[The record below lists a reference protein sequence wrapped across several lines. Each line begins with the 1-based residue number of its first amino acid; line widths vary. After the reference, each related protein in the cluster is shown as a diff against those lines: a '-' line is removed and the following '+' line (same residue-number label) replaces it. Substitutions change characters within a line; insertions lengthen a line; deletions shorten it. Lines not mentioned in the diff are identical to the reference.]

1 MIEMTSKERF
11 IKAFNRE
18 KPDRLPFTTHH
29 LMPYFLDKYFDGR
42 SSMEFFREYNMDP
55 IVWINPHMHSNSGK
69 DYYDTTQK
77 SIGFLESRRIVND
90 NWRIETEKVEDKTY
104 DLTRYSFVTPKKT
117 LSMVLGSNQHTSWVV
132 EHLIKEKSDIEILA
146 EYMTHPLCDV
156 EKVNETAEKHGNDAL
171 IRSHICSFDVFGQ
184 PGCWQDAACLY
195 GIEPLIM
202 ETYDDPEWIHEFLT
216 ILQARK
222 MTYIKSMKGAAY
234 DILELGGGDA
244 STTVISPMLF
254 NEYVAPYDSKL
265 IEAAHEAGQR
275 IVYHTC
281 GGMMPILEDI
291 ADMKPDAMETF
302 TPAEM
307 GADVNLAEAKKRI
320 GDRVCMIGGFN
331 QVHFLKD
338 CTPEDTRKEVR
349 RCFEGAGGGGGYI
362 MSPSD
367 HFFDIDIELFRVMT
381 DEALKCTY

>member
-1 MIEMTSKERF
+1 MKELTSKERF

-18 KPDRLPFTTHH
+18 VPDRLPFTTHH
-29 LMPYFLDKYFDGR
+29 IMPYFLNKYFDGK
-42 SSMEFFREYNMDP
+42 SSMEFFKEFKMDP
-55 IVWINPHMHSNSGK
+55 IVWINPHKTDEKSSN
-69 DYYDTTQK
+69 YYDPTQGD
-77 SIGFLESRRIVND
+77 IGFLESKRIVNE
-90 NWRIETEKVEDKTY
+90 NWRIETEKIKDKTY
-104 DLTRYSFVTPKKT
+104 NLTKYNFITPKKT
-117 LSMVLGSNQHTSWVV
+117 LSMVVGTNEYTAWVV
-132 EHLIKEKSDIEILA
+132 EHLIKEKSDIEILGQ
-146 EYMTHPLCDV
+146 YMTHPLCDV
-156 EKVNETAEKHGNDAL
+156 EAVNKVADEHGNDAL
-171 IRSHICSFDVFGQ
+171 IRSHICAFDVFGQ

-202 ETYDDPEWIHEFLT
+202 ETYDDPEWINEFLS
-216 ILQARK
+216 ILQERK
-222 MTYIKSMKGAAY
+222 LTYINSMKGAKY

-265 IEAAHEAGQR
+265 IEAAHDAGQR

-291 ADMKPDAMETF
+291 ANMNPDAMETF

-307 GADVNLAEAKKRI
+307 GADVNISEAKRRI

-338 CTPEDTRKEVR
+338 CSPEDTRKEVR
-349 RCFEGAGGGGGYI
+349 RCFEGAGDGGGYI

-367 HFFDIDIELFRVMT
+367 HFFDIDIELFKVFS
-381 DEALKCTY
+381 DEALKCIY